1 LPEVM
6 KAAKQKYTVLM
17 YIDMSLA

>member
-1 LPEVM
+1 M